1 MGSMWSNQFEAKSLY
16 NNKNRCEAFRPQRVR
31 FIAVIFCI
39 LSPLFFT
46 GCIYHEITNMTPGTL
61 PRNDKGY
68 YEVHIIWESN
78 DNAVRH
84 DTIKPVVL
92 IGTNIFEM
100 KRTPL
105 VKNRWQT
112 PVPVDP
118 VANEL
123 RYRIKVNWK
132 YNTIPVPAAN
142 SQLSEEFLLRIN
154 N

>member
-16 NNKNRCEAFRPQRVR
+16 NTKIRCEAQSPKLVR
-31 FIAVIFCI
+31 FVAVIFCI
-39 LSPLFFT
+39 LIPIFFT

-61 PRNDKGY
+61 TRNTKGLY
-68 YEVHIIWESN
+68 PVHIIWESN
-78 DNAVRH
+78 DNAIRH

-92 IGTNIFEM
+92 IGTNSFEM

-105 VKNRWQT
+105 MKNRWET
-112 PVPVDP
+112 PVPIGQ

>member
-1 MGSMWSNQFEAKSLY
+1 MRGSPLKL
-16 NNKNRCEAFRPQRVR
+16 VR
-31 FIAVIFCI
+31 FVAVIFCI
-39 LSPLFFT
+39 LSPIFFT

-61 PRNDKGY
+61 TRNTKGLY
-68 YEVHIIWESN
+68 PVHIIWESN
-78 DNAVRH
+78 DNAIRH

-92 IGTNIFEM
+92 IGTNSFEM

-105 VKNRWQT
+105 MKNRWET
-112 PVPVDP
+112 PVPIGQ

>member
-16 NNKNRCEAFRPQRVR
+16 NTKIRCEAQCSKLVR
-31 FIAVIFCI
+31 FVAVIFCI
-39 LSPLFFT
+39 LSPIFFT

-61 PRNDKGY
+61 TRNTKGLY
-68 YEVHIIWESN
+68 PVHIIWESN

-92 IGTNIFEM
+92 IGTNSFEM

-105 VKNRWQT
+105 MKNRWET
-112 PVPVDP
+112 PVPIGQT
-118 VANEL
+118 ANEL